1 LCSPRNLAV
10 ALVLALAACTQPV
23 ASPPHPGPANPAETA
38 YWVFLKPAARSTL
51 APSLGPDALARRQ
64 LQGIAIDAADRPL
77 RRRTVRR
84 IAATGAR
91 VRTESRWLRA
101 ISVDA
106 DARAL
111 ARLRR
116 LPEVTEVRRINAM
129 SVSDARRALTVPGI
143 ATREPAGARAYST
156 DNRQRTTGNSMF
168 ALQLVPD
175 SAYGPNI
182 GAFRELSIPTAH
194 TLGFTGRGVRIAII
208 DTGFRSDH
216 EALMLARVVGR
227 RDFIQGDT
235 VVSDQ
240 PGDTPGQDAHGT
252 RVFSLL
258 AGNRPGSLLGSAFEA
273 DFLLAKVD
281 FEPGDT
287 RADEDRW
294 VAALEWADSMGA
306 SVINSSLSF
315 RYAFTDKPPYTLDQ
329 LNGRTTVTSRA
340 AAAAARRGL
349 LLVNSIG
356 NRGPAAGTLTAPAD
370 ADSIIAAGA
379 IDSLGRP
386 ADFGGASSSRG
397 PTGDGRFKPELVARG
412 VRLTTA
418 SGFLTSSY
426 EIVQGTS
433 FSAPLLS
440 GSAALVL
447 HAWPSL
453 NPVAVR
459 LALILSATRAN
470 NPDNNVGYG
479 TPNVASAILFP
490 RGLFTGDI
498 TGTSQGVLTT
508 LAPTFGWVAPQ
519 VHPDIRPVQYRL
531 EIARDSSFGTLLY
544 ADSVSDAFSLTVRR
558 ALLEQPRL
566 FWRVIA
572 TAPAGLRRVTNVA
585 GPFAAPQWVQL
596 VSFAGTVPSF
606 TNSARPTIVFDPL
619 PAPPPAGPLVYDL
632 QVLSAQT
639 GLPVQT
645 IRNVSGNSVTLTE
658 SLTPN
663 TPYLYRVIARAPTGQ
678 ADTVQSIAPFVYNS
692 TTAPPSTTLYQNFPN
707 PFPRDGSDGGTQIW
721 FDLHEAATVELSV
734 YDLRGRLV
742 RRLIPGAG
750 CGAVSLDA
758 GLYGRGTSALAD
770 ACVATH
776 WDGTDEN
783 GERVARGVYILRM
796 RAGTTDQ
803 TRRILYLGEQ

>member
-1 LCSPRNLAV
+1 LYSRRAPAV
-10 ALVLALAACTQPV
+10 ALVLALALWMPCAARAQNPV
-23 ASPPHPGPANPAETA
+23 SADPVDTA
-38 YWVFLKPAARSTL
+38 YWVFLKPAAADSPL
-51 APSLGPDALARRQ
+51 PPALGPEALARRHA
-64 LQGIAIDAADRPL
+64 QGITIDATDRPL
-77 RRRTVRR
+77 PRSVVRR
-84 IAATGAR
+84 IAATGAH

-116 LPEVTEVRRINAM
+116 LRDVAEIRRVNGM
-129 SVSDARRALTVPGI
+129 SVLSAQHGPPAPAPAIRDRA
-143 ATREPAGARAYST
+143 PAPPYAT
-156 DNRQRTTGNSMF
+156 DNGQRTTDNLTF
-168 ALQLVPD
+168 VPD

-194 TLGFTGRGVRIAII
+194 TLGFTGRSVRIAII
-208 DTGFRSDH
+208 DTGFRADH
-216 EALMLARVVGR
+216 EALVLTRVVGT
-227 RDFIQGDT
+227 RDFIQADA

-273 DFLLAKVD
+273 EYLLAKVD
-281 FEPGDT
+281 REPGDT

-306 SVINSSLSF
+306 RVINSSLGY
-315 RYAFTDKPPYTLDQ
+315 RYDFTDKPPYTLDQ
-329 LNGRTTVTSRA
+329 LNGRTTITSRA
-340 AAAAARRGL
+340 AAAASRRGL
-349 LLVNSIG
+349 VLVNAIG
-356 NRGPAAGTLTAPAD
+356 NRGPQPGSLVAPAD
-370 ADSIIAAGA
+370 ADSIIAVGA

-386 ADFGGASSSRG
+386 ADFGGSSTSRG

-418 SGFLTSSY
+418 SGFLTTSY

-433 FSAPLLS
+433 FSSPLIS

-447 HAWPSL
+447 QAWPSL

-470 NPDNNVGYG
+470 NPDNNVGHG

-490 RGLFTGDI
+490 GGLFTGDI

-531 EIARDSSFGTLLY
+531 EIARDSSFTSLVY
-544 ADSVSDAFSLTVRR
+544 ADSVSDTFSHTVRR
-558 ALLEQPRL
+558 ALRKEPRL
-566 FWRVIA
+566 FWRIIA
-572 TAPAGLRRVTNVA
+572 TAPAGLRRATNVA
-585 GPFAAPQWVQL
+585 GPFAAPQWVRL
-596 VSFAGTVPSF
+596 VSFSGTVPSF
-606 TNSARPTIVFDPL
+606 TTSARPTIIFDPL
-619 PAPPPAGPLVYDL
+619 PAPPPAGPLLYDL

-645 IRNVSGNSVTLTE
+645 VRNITGNSVTLTE

-663 TPYLYRVIARAPTGQ
+663 TPYLYRLIARAPTGE
-678 ADTVQSIAPFVYNS
+678 ADTAQSIAPFVYNS
-692 TTAPPSTTLYQNFPN
+692 TNAPPSTTLYQNFPN
-707 PFPRDGSDGGTQIW
+707 PFPRDGSDSGTQIW
-721 FDLHEAATVELSV
+721 FDLHEPATVELSV

-742 RRLIPGAG
+742 RRLIPGPG
-750 CGAVSLDA
+750 CEPVTLTA
-758 GLYGRGTSALAD
+758 GLYGRGTPALAD
-770 ACVATH
+770 ACTTMH
-776 WDGTDEN
+776 WDGTDDD

-796 RAGTTDQ
+796 RAGSSDQ
-803 TRRILYLGEQ
+803 TRRILYLGPQ